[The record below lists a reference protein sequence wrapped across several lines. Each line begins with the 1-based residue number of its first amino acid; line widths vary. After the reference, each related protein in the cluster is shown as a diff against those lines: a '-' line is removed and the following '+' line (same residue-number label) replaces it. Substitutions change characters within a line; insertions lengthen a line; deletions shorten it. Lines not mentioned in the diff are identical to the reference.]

1 MMYTYNPYSSKYIYI
16 YTYLYIHI
24 HTERDVA
31 EAPFTIKT
39 SPSILLGSVRENH
52 FQHGVVLI

>member
-1 MMYTYNPYSSKYIYI
+1 MMYTYNPYSSKYIY
-16 YTYLYIHI
+16 TYLYIHI
-24 HTERDVA
+24 HTEKDVV